1 MRLAGGGAGGA
12 EQDSG
17 GEPPSEGSLE
27 SLVFL

>member
-1 MRLAGGGAGGA
+1 MRLAGGGGA